1 MNDFLLI
8 ILSAT
13 AVLSI
18 YWIIA
23 GQWKH
28 NKMMRQ
34 HTANS
39 KPSKAK
45 AIIFDLDG
53 VIIDSLEAWFKVFNE
68 TREHYK
74 LPKISKKEFI
84 GSVWGSPMEKDV
96 ERYFK
101 GKTIEQ
107 ISKYYFSN
115 FTNFKEDTR
124 LNPDVKETLEKLK
137 GKKLKLGIVSNSFK
151 KQVSGILE
159 HHKIEHLFDVVLG
172 GDDVENGK
180 PAPDSIFEACKRLK
194 IKPEEAVFV
203 GDTMNDAG
211 ASKNAGMFFI
221 GYHTNGDLKISDFKD
236 LLELV
241 QNNHQ

>member
-34 HTANS
+34 HTSNS
-39 KPSKAK
+39 KPNKVE

-53 VIIDSLEAWFKVFNE
+53 VIIDSLDAWFNVFNK
-68 TREHYK
+68 TRQHYNF
-74 LPKISKKEFI
+74 PKISKKEFI
-84 GSVWGSPMEKDV
+84 DKVWGGSIERDV
-96 ERYFK
+96 KTYFK
-101 GKTIEQ
+101 GKTIED
-107 ISKYYFSN
+107 ISKHYFSKMGKFEAN
-115 FTNFKEDTR
+115 TK
-124 LNPDVKETLEKLK
+124 LNPNVKETL
-137 GKKLKLGIVSNSFK
+137 KKLKEK
-151 KQVSGILE
+151 KIKLAVVTNTFTKAASEILE
-159 HHKIEHLFDVVLG
+159 YHKIKDLFDVVLG

-180 PAPDSIFEACKRLK
+180 PAPDSLLKACKKLN
-194 IKPEEAVFV
+194 IKPEEAVLV

-211 ASKNAGMFFI
+211 AAKNAGMFFI
-221 GYHTNGDLKISDFKD
+221 GYHTNGNLKISNLKD
-236 LLELV
+236 LVELM
-241 QNNHQ
+241 